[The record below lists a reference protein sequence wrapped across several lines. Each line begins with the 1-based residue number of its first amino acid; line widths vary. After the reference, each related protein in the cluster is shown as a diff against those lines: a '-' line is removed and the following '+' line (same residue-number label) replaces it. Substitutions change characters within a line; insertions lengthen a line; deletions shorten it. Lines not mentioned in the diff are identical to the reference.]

1 MLERLIHLLMCTQGN
16 CVHRLWWPPS
26 PQGVISE
33 SKYIFRAVLEEDRRQ
48 PGEAG
53 RGGDG
58 RKSQDEENCTVKQTG
73 FGFDTFPYLKGTE
86 DTARFR
92 HEAFPHLRHGNM
104 PFVPKTEK
112 KN

>member
-16 CVHRLWWPPS
+16 CVHRLWWPLS

-73 FGFDTFPYLKGTE
+73 FGITNPEEMNAGVRPTGTIP
-86 DTARFR
+86 AWI
-92 HEAFPHLRHGNM
+92 
-104 PFVPKTEK
+104 
-112 KN
+112 